1 MQLFMM
7 ILMILMILIILIIMK
22 KVQESVKMC
31 MNLLKSPVSAQYC
44 KIHSISTTI
53 DTSLNLLTG

>member
-1 MQLFMM
+1 MELFM
-7 ILMILMILIILIIMK
+7 MILIILIIMK